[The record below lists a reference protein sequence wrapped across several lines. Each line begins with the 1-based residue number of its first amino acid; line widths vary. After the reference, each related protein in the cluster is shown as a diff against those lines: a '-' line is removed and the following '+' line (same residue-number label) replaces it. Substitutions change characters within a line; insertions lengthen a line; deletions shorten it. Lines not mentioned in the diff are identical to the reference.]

1 MPPLCLRGWLHPSP
15 GSSGSGEVLEP
26 SPSPSGC
33 FCPAPRSLPPG
44 GLGTAGLPTGGSFDR
59 PSPTHRRV
67 AGGEM
72 FAGLG
77 EAKQPLKPSEQ
88 PKCPHPA
95 PPDPLLLASL
105 ARRLRLMLRE
115 WHGCFC
121 SIKAFPRGKRRSL
134 VGRKARRSKRE
145 FYPAHGYGMGP
156 RIVIFPKVKRVPK
169 VKTGAPAEGG
179 KRSISGAAQPPR
191 STRVGRIRECPA
203 FTRAE
208 PRGGATPGTCAAQD

>member
-1 MPPLCLRGWLHPSP
+1 
-15 GSSGSGEVLEP
+15 
-26 SPSPSGC
+26 
-33 FCPAPRSLPPG
+33 
-44 GLGTAGLPTGGSFDR
+44 
-59 PSPTHRRV
+59 
-67 AGGEM
+67 M

-77 EAKQPLKPSEQ
+77 EAKQPLKPSEL

-105 ARRLRLMLRE
+105 ARRLRLMLRK
-115 WHGCFC
+115 WHGGFC

-134 VGRKARRSKRE
+134 VGRKSQRSKRE

-156 RIVIFPKVKRVPK
+156 GIVIFPKVKRVPK

-191 STRVGRIRECPA
+191 STRVGES
-203 FTRAE
+203 
-208 PRGGATPGTCAAQD
+208 GGARHSRELNPEEERPPVPALRRISPRTPNSLKTR